1 MKMEVSQMSIKEMW
15 KYLIFQT
22 KGYRAIEVVIVIGS
36 LCGASIAYVN
46 SIIYAKIIDRL
57 LLENYDGAIKMTLIM
72 VVSIWLINMIY
83 WACRQVFNQ
92 YVEPSRDE
100 TKKRTARKTFKMEYE
115 EFEKEDTLLSF
126 RKLRNGEISSGDAVT
141 QMTSIYE
148 FFEQIIKIV
157 FALAFLTMLVAQA
170 SLGKNR
176 NIIQTV
182 IMTVIL
188 VVLFVVSFWI
198 NFRISKKIGQRKVLM
213 SKQNEKGNA
222 EGMYLGSVIGK
233 ESFAKDIRL
242 FGIQEYLAEKSK
254 RGGMIG
260 RVFTE
265 YGIFI
270 GKNNAKFS
278 FMVQLLAGY
287 IYIYVSVMAMS
298 GSVSTG
304 EVLMYAGAIITM
316 MTGVQKAISIY
327 NQIVYCNEYIS
338 TYEEFINRPN
348 MHYDGTLPIEKR
360 DDNRYELSFH
370 KVSFKY
376 PGSDNY
382 ILKDINLKFEIGEKL
397 ALVGLNG
404 AGKTTLVKLLLRL
417 YEPTEGEIKLN
428 GINIEKYDYDEYVQI
443 FSVVFQD
450 FRLFDF
456 PLDENIAVS
465 ENVDTDKVK
474 KVIELV
480 GLTEL
485 VNNLPDKEGTLL
497 YHENGD
503 GVSLSGGEAQKVAIA
518 RALYKDAPFVILD
531 EPTAALDPVAEAEI
545 YERFDTL
552 VGGKTTIYISHRMSS
567 CKFCDRII
575 VISDGTIKEEGTHSS
590 LIQKAGLYAEM
601 YNTQAEYYARDNH

>member
-242 FGIQEYLAEKSK
+242 FGIQEYLAEKSR

-485 VNNLPDKEGTLL
+485 VNNMPDKEGTLL

>member
-485 VNNLPDKEGTLL
+485 VNNMPDKEGTLL

-567 CKFCDRII
+567 CRFCDRII